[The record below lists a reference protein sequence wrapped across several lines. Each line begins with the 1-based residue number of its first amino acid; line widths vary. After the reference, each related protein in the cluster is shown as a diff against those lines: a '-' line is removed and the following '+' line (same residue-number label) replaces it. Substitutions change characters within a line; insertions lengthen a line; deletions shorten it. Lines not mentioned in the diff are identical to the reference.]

1 MEQRN
6 KMIYD
11 IFRTI
16 GLIVG
21 YPLQWIF
28 FKRRMFF
35 ETKRNRKTF
44 KGGKLII
51 SNHFNMLDYVMT
63 SFIVC
68 PRKLNVIASE
78 DPFQNKF
85 FVWGMKFFGAIQA
98 DRVSKSLGFIGAGA
112 DVLKKGQLLQIYPEG
127 KNTPDGKI
135 HEFTRTYIAIAH
147 RGGVPIVP
155 VVFDGN
161 YGPFKRA
168 SVIIGDEID
177 VRQFFSPDRKT
188 PTRDELAAAHN
199 YVYNKVLELREELE
213 RRKINGNKEAK

>member
-1 MEQRN
+1 MKIKN
-6 KMIYD
+6 LYYD
-11 IFRTI
+11 IFRTF

-21 YPLQWIF
+21 YPLQLVF

-35 ETKRNRKTF
+35 ESKRNKRTF

-63 SFIVC
+63 SFVVC
-68 PRKLNVIASE
+68 PRKLNVIAGE
-78 DPFQNKF
+78 DPFNNKF
-85 FVWGMKFFGAIQA
+85 FNWGMKFFGAIKA
-98 DRVSKSLGFIGAGA
+98 DRIEKSLGFIGAGA

-127 KNTPDGKI
+127 HNTPDGKI
-135 HEFTRTYIAIAH
+135 HEFSRTYIAIAH

-177 VRQFFSPDRKT
+177 INKFFSPERKT
-188 PTRDELAAAHN
+188 PSRDELAAAHN